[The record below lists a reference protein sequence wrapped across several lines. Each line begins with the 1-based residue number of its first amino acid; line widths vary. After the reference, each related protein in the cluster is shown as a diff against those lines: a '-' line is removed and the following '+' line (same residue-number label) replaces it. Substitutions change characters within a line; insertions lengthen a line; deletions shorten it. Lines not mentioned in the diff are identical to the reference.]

1 MLTPFQQRLLT
12 LKIETT
18 EGTDAAPA
26 AATDSVQVMD
36 LAMRVEAETLDR
48 NLDRTTFG
56 GRPAALIRKVGI
68 ATGTVELVGASG
80 VGTAAPI
87 SALLRACGH
96 FQTLV
101 SDTPG
106 PGSATYTPL
115 SSSIPSATVYGFH
128 AGERYRYT
136 GARGMLS
143 ELLFE
148 IDNYPRAT
156 FELRGNPL
164 AMTEAALPTTADFT
178 AFQVPPVIVAD
189 NSVMTIDGFNVDG
202 RSLAIRPSVAM
213 GLIHHTEGRVA
224 RHTDRLT
231 EATLRFFRSTYT
243 EKNIHSIAN
252 SETPVAI
259 SFTVTTTAGKNITV
273 TLPRVQLLL
282 PTPTE
287 IDGMFAWEV
296 TARVLP
302 NAGDDE
308 YSIAFT

>member
-12 LKIETT
+12 LKIEST
-18 EGTDAAPA
+18 EGTDASPA

-56 GRPAALIRKVGI
+56 GRPAALIRKTGI
-68 ATGTVELVGASG
+68 VSGTVELVGASG

-87 SALLRACGH
+87 SALLRSCGH
-96 FQTLV
+96 GQTLV
-101 SDTPG
+101 SNTPG
-106 PGSATYTPL
+106 PGSATYKPI
-115 SSSIPSATVYGFH
+115 SSSIPSATVYGYH
-128 AGERYRYT
+128 AGERFRYT

-148 IDNYPRAT
+148 IENYPRAQ
-156 FELRGNPL
+156 FEIRGNAL
-164 AMTEAALPTTADFT
+164 TMTEAALPNDAD

-231 EATLRFFRSTYT
+231 EATLRFFRSAYSD
-243 EKNIHSIAN
+243 KNIHTIAN
-252 SETPVAI
+252 SETPVAV
-259 SFTVTTTAGKNITV
+259 SFTITTSAGKNIAI

-282 PTPTE
+282 PTPVE

-296 TARVLP
+296 VARVLP
-302 NAGDDE
+302 DAGDDE
-308 YSIAFT
+308 YSLAFT